1 MGGGAAFGQ
10 NSIISA
16 VMLTAS
22 LTTCHQGKER
32 KSNVNAPYFQRFE
45 TWLRGLN
52 LTPGRIY
59 GWPDFIIDW
68 AGVSSC
74 GGCIARKLDDE
85 NDDENDEPC

>member
-45 TWLRGLN
+45 TWLRGLV
-52 LTPGRIY
+52 
-59 GWPDFIIDW
+59 F
-68 AGVSSC
+68 VC
-74 GGCIARKLDDE
+74 
-85 NDDENDEPC
+85 

>member
-1 MGGGAAFGQ
+1 MCPIIAHNNFESSNNTRFVKLGQQPGVYARIEALRWDMGGGAAFGQ

-45 TWLRGLN
+45 TWLRGLV
-52 LTPGRIY
+52 
-59 GWPDFIIDW
+59 F
-68 AGVSSC
+68 VC
-74 GGCIARKLDDE
+74 
-85 NDDENDEPC
+85 